1 MFGYV
6 RTYLPELKVRENEYY
21 RAVYCGLCR
30 SLGHCTGCSSRL
42 TLNYDFVF
50 AAIIRMAATGTVPT
64 FDRRRCMAHPI
75 KKRPMADPNGELDFC
90 AVAGVLLVYGKTLDD
105 ITDERGSKRF
115 FARTLR
121 RSMKGMHKKAV
132 KRFSAELD
140 SIIYQGLERLAEI
153 EKQDIAS
160 VDTPADCFGDMLGKL
175 LSSDLDTPSNRI
187 VAKAG
192 YHLGRWLYIIDAADD
207 FEEDIKKGRYNPFI
221 KLYGEESFDETK
233 KETIFNALTAELMEI
248 EASLDL
254 LEGEEK
260 QKDIFAII
268 DNILHLGMPHAAHRV
283 LYGEK
288 GKDNERPL

>member
-50 AAIIRMAATGTVPT
+50 AAIIRMAATGTLPT
-64 FDRRRCMAHPI
+64 FDRRRCIAHPI

-90 AVAGVLLVYGKTLDD
+90 AAAGILLVYGKTLDD
-105 ITDERGSKRF
+105 IADERGAKRF
-115 FARTLR
+115 CARLLR
-121 RSMKGMHKKAV
+121 GSMRGMHKKAV
-132 KRFSAELD
+132 KQLSKDVDQIVFDGLD
-140 SIIYQGLERLAEI
+140 KLAEI

-160 VDTPADCFGDMLGKL
+160 VDIPADCFGEMLGKL
-175 LSSDLDTPSNRI
+175 LSVGLDLPTDRI
-187 VAKAG
+187 VSKAG

-207 FEEDIKKGRYNPFI
+207 LEEDIKKGRYNPFI
-221 KLYGEESFDETK
+221 KLYGSQPLSETQ
-233 KETIFNALTAELMEI
+233 KETVFNALTAELMEI
-248 EASLDL
+248 ESALDL
-254 LEGEEK
+254 LDENEN

-288 GKDNERPL
+288 GKTDERPL